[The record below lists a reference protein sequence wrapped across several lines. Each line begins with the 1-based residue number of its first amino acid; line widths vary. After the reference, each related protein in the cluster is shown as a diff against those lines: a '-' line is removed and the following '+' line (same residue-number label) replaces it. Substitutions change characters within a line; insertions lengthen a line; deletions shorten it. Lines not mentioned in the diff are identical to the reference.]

1 MNSNKTY
8 KLLLISS
15 MTIFGTI
22 ALFVRNINLPS
33 GEIALYRAVLA
44 SLLIGTFLLI
54 KKQKIDFKKIKNHV
68 PQYVYDDL
76 TKNQYYSQQ
85 SFEIFAHK

>member
-33 GEIALYRAVLA
+33 GEIALYRAVFA

-54 KKQKIDFKKIKNHV
+54 KKQKIDFKKIKKELI
-68 PQYVYDDL
+68 DF
-76 TKNQYYSQQ
+76 SQKCV
-85 SFEIFAHK
+85 SVKPFNRKK